1 MHLNHTIQDD
11 SHVIPVTP
19 CIPNRHTTATIR
31 IADACHDHARLIAT
45 RITAN
50 TGVAK
55 TSHSAASRMSR
66 DKNLSL
72 TDVQWVMGHAHLSTT
87 EIYLTP
93 TRDEVIEGVLAHHA
107 RQAKVRQAP
116 PPPPAPGY
124 DPQSLSVLFGRSS

>member
-55 TSHSAASRMSR
+55 TRHTFASTAPACGPRCPTMPRHSAV
-66 DKNLSL
+66 L
-72 TDVQWVMGHAHLSTT
+72 TH
-87 EIYLTP
+87 
-93 TRDEVIEGVLAHHA
+93 
-107 RQAKVRQAP
+107 
-116 PPPPAPGY
+116 PATI
-124 DPQSLSVLFGRSS
+124 